1 LKSHICLTKALK
13 FVQDPA
19 AKVLIVRRSYP
30 QLKISGG
37 MVDTAK
43 EIYPYFKAEWGAQAL
58 RWKFPNG
65 ATITFGAIPDDLKKW
80 QG

>member
-1 LKSHICLTKALK
+1 
-13 FVQDPA
+13 
-19 AKVLIVRRSYP
+19 
-30 QLKISGG
+30 